1 MAEIIVMLSILI
13 IPQMFHTLLWDV
25 INYISPLVT
34 KHIEYSNNRICL
46 GSLLWTQIKSIV
58 P

>member
-46 GSLLWTQIKSIV
+46 GSLLWTQI
-58 P
+58 